1 MEHQNWLEV
10 ISESLSAEIFSS
22 GSNFQTSIQSDVRY
36 KLIIESSEDDSLIRQ
51 LFNFGLL
58 KEKKESLRIYVCSE
72 LASDRHAEVSEQ

>member
-10 ISESLSAEIFSS
+10 LSESLSAEIFSS